1 MATLARILD
10 DVRLELHKLD
20 ARPEAA
26 RVSPLV
32 ENLLLAVYR
41 LGTALEQ
48 DAAMRDPD
56 ALAVLVRELEPTIR
70 RNLVFVESYPQDVV
84 AQFQRVWEGGERAQ
98 VSRLRSA
105 LAFFVD
111 LIHGTPIE
119 GELTGLGAEIDDLDE
134 HIRGWGQ
141 REGGLDVTDPGVP
154 HAHWWWR
161 YPAP

>member
-10 DVRLELHKLD
+10 DVRLELHQLD
-20 ARPEAA
+20 ARPETA

-32 ENLLLAVYR
+32 ENLLHSVYR

-48 DAAMRDPD
+48 DAALRDPD
-56 ALAVLVRELEPTIR
+56 ALAALVRELQPTIG
-70 RNLVFVESYPQDVV
+70 RNLVFVESYPQDVIV
-84 AQFQRVWEGGERAQ
+84 QFERVWEGGERAQ

-119 GELTGLGAEIDDLDE
+119 AELAGLGAEIEDLDD
-134 HIRGWGQ
+134 HIRRWGE
-141 REGGLDVTDPGVP
+141 REGGLDVTDPGIP
-154 HAHWWWR
+154 HSHWWWR
-161 YPAP
+161 YPKP